1 MDDFEEIILI
11 ATSEK
16 LVCFAMSN
24 YIIRICSVYGNQR
37 SVVSI
42 PGPLVSMSAFNNIL
56 MVAYHVAGV
65 RDEDQCINIKLI
77 TVEGILCEFFTISFY
92 TIIF

>member
-1 MDDFEEIILI
+1 MDDYEEIILI

-24 YIIRICSVYGNQR
+24 YVIRICSIFGNQR
-37 SVVSI
+37 AVVSI
-42 PGPLVSMSAFNNIL
+42 PGPLVSMSAYYNVL

-65 RDEDQCINIKLI
+65 RDEDQCINVKLI
-77 TVEGILCEFFTISFY
+77 TLEGTQYIFFNQQLR
-92 TIIF
+92 